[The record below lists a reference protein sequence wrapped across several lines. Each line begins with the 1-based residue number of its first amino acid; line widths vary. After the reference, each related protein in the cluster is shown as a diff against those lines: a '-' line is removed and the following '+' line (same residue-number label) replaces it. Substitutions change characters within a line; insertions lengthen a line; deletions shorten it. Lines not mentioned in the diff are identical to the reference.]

1 MAPHYDR
8 FADTSAEQNEELILP
23 SRSGIDDDAL
33 EGAAEALREV
43 EVEAAQPDVP
53 EASTL
58 TQSQIEQMNI
68 DELREIAK
76 ELDIPDRATITEKD
90 ELIEAIRRC
99 L

>member
-8 FADTSAEQNEELILP
+8 FADASAEQNEELIDP
-23 SRSGIDDDAL
+23 AGRGINDDAL

-53 EASTL
+53 DISSL
-58 TQSQIEQMNI
+58 TPSQLEQMNI

-90 ELIEAIRRC
+90 ELIEAIRIR